1 MSLTDN
7 TEQDNKLL
15 DDVLGGGCLTG
26 DESAY
31 VFWGYEDASD
41 LIMDL
46 VEGTWDG
53 YYNTKLWLHNS

>member
-46 VEGTWDG
+46 VEGT
-53 YYNTKLWLHNS
+53 